1 MEDNII
7 LELYWHRDE
16 AAIPATAEKYGRYCN
31 TVAINILSSAED
43 AEECV
48 NDTWLHAWNA
58 MPPHKPS
65 LLSAFL
71 GKLTRNLAF
80 NRYKQTHA
88 QKRGGGETAL
98 VLEELEEC
106 ISGGDTVEQEIDRK
120 ELVKEL
126 NAFLAGLSPETRR
139 CFVRRY
145 WYCDSVRHI
154 AAEKGRTQASV
165 TMLLSR
171 TRQQLKDHLIQKG
184 YKEML

>member
-1 MEDNII
+1 MKDNAII
-7 LELYWHRDE
+7 ELYWNRDE

-31 TVAINILSSAED
+31 TVAINILGNAED

-48 NDTWLHAWNA
+48 NDTWLRAWEA
-58 MPPHKPS
+58 IPPHRPS

-80 NRYKQTHA
+80 NRYKQFHA

-106 ISGGDTVEQEIDRK
+106 ISGKETVEQEIDRK
-120 ELVKEL
+120 ELAKEID
-126 NAFLAGLSPETRR
+126 NFLAGLPPETRR

-145 WYCDSVRHI
+145 WYCDSVKNI
-154 AAEKGRTQASV
+154 AAAYSRTPAAV

-171 TRQQLKDHLIQKG
+171 TRQQLKTYLDERG
-184 YKEML
+184 YFIV